1 MNLKQLR
8 AKINN
13 IDVKILNLLN
23 QRTRAA
29 VAIGKLKWQKGRKVY
44 SPKREAEVYGRLIRL
59 NKGPLSP
66 RSLKAIYSEIM
77 SSALSLQKKLTIAY
91 LGPQATFTHE
101 AARSRFG
108 ASVDYL
114 SVDNISGIF
123 NTVEKGYADYG
134 VVPVENSTEGAV
146 THSLDMFVDSGLLV
160 CAEIIVEISHNLLS
174 REGNISRIKRI
185 YSKSEVFG
193 QCRTWLNA
201 NLPQVEQI
209 EVSST
214 ASAAMRAA
222 GTRGSGAI
230 ASRLA
235 ADLYGLRVL
244 SRDIED
250 ASHNATRFLVIGKE
264 GAGRTGRDKTS
275 VMFAVKDKVGALHD
289 TLKVFKRNN
298 INLTKI
304 ESRPSRKKAWEYYFF
319 IDFNAHREEKKVKK
333 ALAELGEHCI
343 FVKVLGSYP
352 CAVK

>member
-13 IDVKILNLLN
+13 LDKKILDLLN
-23 QRTRAA
+23 QRTRVAL
-29 VAIGKLKWQKGRKVY
+29 AIGKLKNHKGKTVY
-44 SPKREAEVYGRLIRL
+44 SPQRENEVYQRLIRM
-59 NKGPLSP
+59 NKGPLSV
-66 RSLKAIYSEIM
+66 RSLRAIYREIM
-77 SSALSLQKKLTIAY
+77 SSALGLQKKMTIAY
-91 LGPQATFTHE
+91 LGPRATFTHE

-123 NTVEKGYADYG
+123 NMVEKGYADYG

-174 REGNISRIKRI
+174 RQDDIGRIKKL

-193 QCRTWLNA
+193 QCRTWLTS
-201 NLPQVEQI
+201 NLPQVELI

-214 ASAAMRAA
+214 ASAAMHAA
-222 GTRGSGAI
+222 RTKGSAAI

-235 ADLYGLRVL
+235 ADLYGLHIL

-250 ASHNATRFLVIGKE
+250 VSHNATRFLVISKKC
-264 GAGRTGRDKTS
+264 AGRTGHDKTS

-333 ALAELGEHCI
+333 ALAELGKHCI